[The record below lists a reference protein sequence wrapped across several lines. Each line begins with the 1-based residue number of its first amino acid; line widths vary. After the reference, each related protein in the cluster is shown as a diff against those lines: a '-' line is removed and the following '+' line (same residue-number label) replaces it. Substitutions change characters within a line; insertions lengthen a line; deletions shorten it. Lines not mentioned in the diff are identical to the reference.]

1 MPGLNLWLA
10 ERQKVQPVHCRSDV
24 STSAG
29 SASGPLAAFQRDWH
43 ASERIACNLLHDDSI
58 WRENSA
64 SLSYKCK
71 CNHFESFDL
80 NVPRPTVFKV
90 TGSLRKQYKAVKV
103 VCIKFHI
110 IKFSL
115 DFLVY
120 KCGALAGI
128 NVCSFLL
135 LHVFIYLIWEACNAG
150 DKSGS
155 IISFM

>member
-1 MPGLNLWLA
+1 MQVMPGLNLWLA
-10 ERQKVQPVHCRSDV
+10 ERQRMQPVHCRSDV

-29 SASGPLAAFQRDWH
+29 SASGPLAAFQCDWH

-80 NVPRPTVFKV
+80 NVPWPTVFKV
-90 TGSLRKQYKAVKV
+90 TGCLRKQYNRHKAVKV

-110 IKFSL
+110 IKSSL

-128 NVCSFLL
+128 NVCSFFV
-135 LHVFIYLIWEACNAG
+135 VFIYLIWEACNAG
-150 DKSGS
+150 D
-155 IISFM
+155 